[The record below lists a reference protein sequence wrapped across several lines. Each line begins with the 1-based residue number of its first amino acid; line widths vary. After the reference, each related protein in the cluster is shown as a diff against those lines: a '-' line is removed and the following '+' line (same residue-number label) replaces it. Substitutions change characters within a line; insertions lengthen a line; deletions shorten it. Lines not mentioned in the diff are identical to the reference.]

1 MNTFL
6 AILPY
11 LVVIG
16 GLIGSG
22 IYAWRKCK
30 REPQYVEV
38 ACYKNN
44 SFVVSEETLEFL
56 ANLENGDDIDF
67 LCEPPTN
74 KYRSMLKQEILKA
87 ALDTPISKKKTY
99 FFATV
104 TVRDKKILVHIQ
116 KLDSLK
122 ALP

>member
-11 LVVIG
+11 LLVFG

-38 ACYKNN
+38 VCYKNN
-44 SFVVSEETLEFL
+44 SFIVSEDTL
-56 ANLENGDDIDF
+56 DF
-67 LCEPPTN
+67 LDNLDEGDFLYQAPTN

-87 ALDTPISKKKTY
+87 ALEAPKSKKKTY

-122 ALP
+122 SLPR

>member
-11 LVVIG
+11 LLVFG

-30 REPQYVEV
+30 REPQYVELV
-38 ACYKNN
+38 CYKNN
-44 SFVVSEETLEFL
+44 SFVVSEETL
-56 ANLENGDDIDF
+56 DF
-67 LCEPPTN
+67 LDSLDEGDFLYKPPTS

-87 ALDTPISKKKTY
+87 AVDTPKSKKKTY

-122 ALP
+122 SLPR